1 MDFNTL
7 AYNPKRYPSS
17 WIKKEFLTPGD
28 QNKSSMIL
36 SLGNKAFTF
45 LGTEEKHTNGT
56 QLTPWSKSLSS

>member
-28 QNKSSMIL
+28 QNKFI
-36 SLGNKAFTF
+36 NDF
-45 LGTEEKHTNGT
+45 
-56 QLTPWSKSLSS
+56 KSRKQSIYVSWDGGKTY